1 MMSRRLAKASQAVL
15 ETVSLTIMRH
25 IRDPRVK
32 NVTVLSA
39 EVAPDMRTARVHV
52 SVMGTPKEQSL
63 CMHGLQSACGFFQ
76 AKIADRLETRYTPVL
91 TFVLDQGVKRS
102 IETSIALREVL
113 PTDEADSDEADSD
126 EADSDEA
133 DSDEA
138 DSDEAD
144 SDEADSDEADSDEAD
159 SDEADSDEADSDEAD
174 SDEADSDEAD
184 SDEADSDEVDTD
196 EADTDEAEE
205 EGEDS
210 LDDDLYDEEFEADEA
225 EEAGELNEEASSSSA
240 VDPVVT
246 SEDLGRVSDGAA
258 GDTDVSGESKSV

>member
-102 IETSIALREVL
+102 IETSKALREVL
-113 PTDEADSDEADSD
+113 PTDEAETG
-126 EADSDEA
+126 E
-133 DSDEA
+133 
-138 DSDEAD
+138 
-144 SDEADSDEADSDEAD
+144 
-159 SDEADSDEADSDEAD
+159 
-174 SDEADSDEAD
+174 
-184 SDEADSDEVDTD
+184 
-196 EADTDEAEE
+196 EADTDDAEE
-205 EGEDS
+205 EREDS
-210 LDDDLYDEEFEADEA
+210 LDDDLYDEEFEDDEA
-225 EEAGELNEEASSSSA
+225 EEAGELNEGTSSSSA
-240 VDPVVT
+240 VDSAMT
-246 SEDLGRVSDGAA
+246 SEDSGRVADGAA
-258 GDTDVSGESKSV
+258 SNTDVSGESKSV

>member
-102 IETSIALREVL
+102 IETSKALREVL
-113 PTDEADSDEADSD
+113 PADEAE
-126 EADSDEA
+126 EE
-133 DSDEA
+133 
-138 DSDEAD
+138 
-144 SDEADSDEADSDEAD
+144 
-159 SDEADSDEADSDEAD
+159 
-174 SDEADSDEAD
+174 
-184 SDEADSDEVDTD
+184 
-196 EADTDEAEE
+196 EE

-210 LDDDLYDEEFEADEA
+210 LDDDLYDEEFEDDEA
-225 EEAGELNEEASSSSA
+225 EVAGELNEEASSSGA
-240 VDPVVT
+240 VDSVVT
-246 SEDLGRVSDGAA
+246 SEEAGRVSDGAEGNDSVTGDA
-258 GDTDVSGESKSV
+258 GETGVSGESKSV

>member
-102 IETSIALREVL
+102 IETSKALREVL
-113 PTDEADSDEADSD
+113 PTDEAETG
-126 EADSDEA
+126 E
-133 DSDEA
+133 
-138 DSDEAD
+138 
-144 SDEADSDEADSDEAD
+144 
-159 SDEADSDEADSDEAD
+159 
-174 SDEADSDEAD
+174 
-184 SDEADSDEVDTD
+184 
-196 EADTDEAEE
+196 EADTDDAEE

-210 LDDDLYDEEFEADEA
+210 LDDDLYDEEFEDDEA
-225 EEAGELNEEASSSSA
+225 EEAGELNEGASSSSA
-240 VDPVVT
+240 VDPTVT
-246 SEDLGRVSDGAA
+246 GEDSGRVADGAA